1 MPKVAV
7 FNLNA
12 VIHYMPAFLMGIL
25 FKKYEDSILTFINR
39 GGVFKSIDCKFI
51 NYCFNYI

>member
-25 FKKYEDSILTFINR
+25 FKEYEDSILKFINR
-39 GGVFKSIDCKFI
+39 GVFKSIDYKFI
-51 NYCFNYI
+51 NHCFNYI

>member
-1 MPKVAV
+1 MLILVFLALDSCMPKVV
-7 FNLNA
+7 LFNLNA

-39 GGVFKSIDCKFI
+39 GGI
-51 NYCFNYI
+51 